1 MNILIITQY
10 FYPEN
15 FRIND
20 LAEYYIEKGHK
31 ITVLTG
37 YPNYPEG
44 KYYQGYRFLRN
55 FYEQY
60 NSININ
66 RVPIF
71 PRGKNKILLVLNYLS
86 YLINSSIYVFFIKKN
101 KFDIIFVYEPSPI
114 TVMIPAMVLKSRTRT
129 PIYFWMLDLW
139 PDSLVATKTT
149 QNKFILNII
158 ERLVAKIYQT
168 SDKILISSYSF
179 ERHILSRGGYKDRIL
194 YFPNWADKV
203 IEEISKTNQ
212 LNIKKPELPKGFN
225 LLFAGNL
232 GEAQDLETLIKV
244 GIELKKNKDIN
255 FIILGKGRKLDWL
268 KTNINENKLN
278 DKFFLLG
285 DVKVEEVFNY
295 LKCSDVLYLSL
306 KKDEVFKSTVPGKLP
321 TYLLSGKPIIS
332 AVDGETYDIIK
343 RAEAGIPCEAGDVNG
358 IVKAVLELNNLE
370 EEERE
375 KIGLKAQHYYWCNF
389 SREITLNNLI
399 MEMEN
404 TISGSQFN

>member
-44 KYYQGYRFLRN
+44 KYYQGYHFLRN
-55 FYEQY
+55 SYEQY

-71 PRGKNKILLVLNYLS
+71 PRGKNKLLLVLNYLS
-86 YLINSSIYVFFIKKN
+86 YLINSSIYVFFIRKN

-114 TVMIPAMVLKSRTRT
+114 TVMIPAMFLKSRTRI

-139 PDSLVATKTT
+139 PDSLIATKTT

-168 SDKILISSYSF
+168 ADKILISSYSF
-179 ERHILSRGGYKDRIL
+179 ERHILSRGGYKNRII

-203 IEEISKTNQ
+203 IEENSKSNL

-225 LLFAGNL
+225 LLFAGNI

-244 GIELKKNKDIN
+244 AIELKKNKEIN
-255 FIILGKGRKLDWL
+255 FIIIGKGRKLDWL
-268 KTNINENKLN
+268 KTSINENKLN

-285 DVKVEEVFNY
+285 DIKVGEVLNY

-332 AVDGETYDIIK
+332 AVDGETNDIIK
-343 RAEAGIPCEAGDVNG
+343 RAEAGIPCEAGDVNE
-358 IVKAVLELNNLE
+358 IVKAVLKLRNLRE
-370 EEERE
+370 DERK
-375 KIGLKAQHYYWCNF
+375 KIGVKAQQYYWSNF
-389 SREITLNNLI
+389 AREITLNNLI
-399 MEMEN
+399 KEMEN
-404 TISGSQFN
+404 TISGSQLN